1 MVEDGFGLT
10 KDEDQIRMWPIRH
23 WTDSKIRCHIFTCV
37 AALTFLRLIELRLR
51 RAGLPI
57 TAKSAMQSMR
67 QLHSCLIY
75 MPKKRKAL
83 RMIEEPD
90 ELQAQII
97 KAFGGKVADG
107 VLQA

>member
-1 MVEDGFGLT
+1 
-10 KDEDQIRMWPIRH
+10 
-23 WTDSKIRCHIFTCV
+23 
-37 AALTFLRLIELRLR
+37 
-51 RAGLPI
+51 
-57 TAKSAMQSMR
+57 MR

-97 KAFGGKVADG
+97 KAFGGKVARWGLIDVKT
-107 VLQA
+107 VLRRKNKML